1 MIIYV
6 HFFEELYSNFE
17 ELYVLLFEIELIPR
31 ISVDENFQRI
41 VLINY
46 RNSSIDNWTL
56 LA

>member
-1 MIIYV
+1 MIICV

-41 VLINY
+41 VFINY
-46 RNSSIDNWTL
+46 RNSSIDNWTF